1 MKIIFLED
9 DKVFAG
15 EIVEALT
22 IDGHEVD
29 YFASGRECLK
39 ALNASRYDL
48 AIFDWEVPDMTGK
61 EVLESMKVKGTY
73 PPVVFLTGRDAEE
86 DVIAIIDSGADD
98 YIVKPT
104 SIKILLAR
112 INALY
117 RRSNAQIKEIAKVNY
132 GALIVDFN
140 KRKFE
145 LNGGAVKLTE
155 KETDLAVYF
164 FKHIGSLL
172 ARSHLTKVIW
182 GTSPDVDTR
191 TIDVHVSHLR
201 SKLGLLPQFG
211 WRLISVYQQG
221 YRLERLD

>member
-9 DKVFAG
+9 DKAFAR

-22 IDGHEVD
+22 IDGNEVD
-29 YFASGRECLK
+29 YFSSGRDCLK
-39 ALNASRYDL
+39 ALNAGRYDL
-48 AIFDWEVPDMTGK
+48 AIFDWEVSDMTGK
-61 EVLESMKVKGTY
+61 EVLESMKVKGSY

-117 RRSNAQIKEIAKVNY
+117 RRANPKAAELAKVNY
-132 GALIVDFN
+132 GDLIVDFG

-145 LNGGAVKLTE
+145 LNGDLIKLTE

-201 SKLGLLPQFG
+201 SKLKLLPPYG